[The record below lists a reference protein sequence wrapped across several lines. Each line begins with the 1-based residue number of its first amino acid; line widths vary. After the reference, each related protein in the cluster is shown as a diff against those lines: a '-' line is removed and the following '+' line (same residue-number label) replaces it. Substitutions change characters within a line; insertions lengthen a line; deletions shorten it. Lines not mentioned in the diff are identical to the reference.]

1 MSALDYSPSK
11 LFFLFTPG
19 KVFFTVTD
27 VFIATLP
34 ESCEHISS
42 SLWMCLGIILNIVF
56 DFFCITVKKM
66 EKGVSI
72 QLVVW
77 VRFCSTKANS
87 LFGNWQ
93 FCCDVAAVKLFFGA
107 AQSVPVRTQKG
118 WGADMMACAVAVP
131 SCLLPSPEGCFW
143 PQSRCGW
150 SGPKEQQFSVWGAMN
165 FSLCL
170 PYYRGLNMKYITLYI
185 QWYKIYHLIRSDLG
199 LVHYIRNKEKSCNYW
214 RNIFF
219 KHLLHIS
226 SCHMLI

>member
-56 DFFCITVKKM
+56 DFLYNTEKNGERCEHTVSGLVPILLKKS
-66 EKGVSI
+66 KQPVFKLTI
-72 QLVVW
+72 LLW
-77 VRFCSTKANS
+77 WCSYEVIS
-87 LFGNWQ
+87 WCSPFP
-93 FCCDVAAVKLFFGA
+93 
-107 AQSVPVRTQKG
+107 PVRTRKG
-118 WGADMMACAVAVP
+118 WGADMMTRAVTVP

-170 PYYRGLNMKYITLYI
+170 PSYRGLNMKYITLYI
-185 QWYKIYHLIRSDLG
+185 QWYKIYHLIQSDLR
-199 LVHYIRNKEKSCNYW
+199 LVHYIRNKEKSRNYW